1 MVRTVRALAVLAAT
15 AAGLAVVL
23 QRHRWGT
30 PMTLS
35 ILPLTYASSH
45 SPLLSSEVFPLNST
59 ALMPL
64 AAKVV
69 FRADEN
75 ALSIRYGPRWS
86 IRAAV
91 RYTPAVLTSLDA
103 LWSSAVSLSDD
114 GRSSDEVMLV
124 RLRANTTYSA
134 ETWVTVGLP
143 SAAKAPILVANTTF
157 QTSALGYR
165 RFDNGPY
172 VSPTLGTA
180 TFEVGTFAAFE
191 LDLAAHNGTNLTKT
205 FNGLVGIDAEG
216 YVVWAYHMDGAEAWD
231 FLPHEDGG
239 GILLAGKGDHQSFEI
254 SNNGSAR
261 HSTVPWRHSLVRA
274 ALTWRAIA
282 GRSASLAVSLLFC
295 EPFPCWRIEPYIK
308 VILRDCQIRTSE
320 SKIGNV
326 RRIPFRSR
334 APLPAGTGTQIL
346 KCVKSTFSVH
356 RSSPTR
362 SPAQGGIETTI
373 RCRMSAAL
381 TGEHLGCRY
390 GPRSMR

>member
-103 LWSSAVSLSDD
+103 LWSSAVSLSAD

-239 GILLAGKGDHQSFEI
+239 GILLAGKGDHRSFET

-261 HSTVPWRHSLVRA
+261 HSAVP
-274 ALTWRAIA
+274 
-282 GRSASLAVSLLFC
+282 
-295 EPFPCWRIEPYIK
+295 
-308 VILRDCQIRTSE
+308 
-320 SKIGNV
+320 
-326 RRIPFRSR
+326 
-334 APLPAGTGTQIL
+334 
-346 KCVKSTFSVH
+346 
-356 RSSPTR
+356 
-362 SPAQGGIETTI
+362 
-373 RCRMSAAL
+373 
-381 TGEHLGCRY
+381 
-390 GPRSMR
+390 